1 MRVLAEKT
9 QRDTKTLAML
19 ALPGPTTSQARRAD
33 RIDDYK
39 WISGPMTTV
48 QDGHIVPKA
57 TAVTRVDS
65 AAQQWFS
72 ESSGSGTVVL
82 GNQPISVS
90 RIGTSTYVLCCVS
103 SDNGSG
109 LWLSRHLVGRLLGLQ
124 STV

>member
-19 ALPGPTTSQARRAD
+19 ALPGPITSQARRAD
-33 RIDDYK
+33 RGYDYK
-39 WISGPMTTV
+39 WISVPITTV

-65 AAQQWFS
+65 ATQQWFS
-72 ESSGSGTVVL
+72 ESSGSGIVVL

-90 RIGTSTYVLCCVS
+90 PT
-103 SDNGSG
+103 
-109 LWLSRHLVGRLLGLQ
+109 H
-124 STV
+124 